1 VYHLQLRQ
9 FPHNLSRFNLT
20 ADELR
25 VITEPWVRGEWVE
38 LGERKWTPH
47 QAKLTILEGPRLELE
62 QLSMSRGWRNAQRQ
76 SEDVTE
82 LVLAAA
88 KEAGEALA
96 AAAALRT
103 SSSEGL
109 PPAPPADEE
118 MLSLLGEDPLSLL
131 AAWRRVTADRPAR
144 SPSERLAL
152 AEAAVKS
159 PGASPPLPRR

>member
-1 VYHLQLRQ
+1 MYHLQLRH
-9 FPHNLSRFNLT
+9 FPHNLSHFNLT

-25 VITEPWVRGEWVE
+25 VITEPWARGEWVE

-82 LVLAAA
+82 LVLQAA
-88 KEAGEALA
+88 KQAGEAPAAATAPRASPPSEQGLA
-96 AAAALRT
+96 AAPL
-103 SSSEGL
+103 E
-109 PPAPPADEE
+109 DEQL
-118 MLSLLGEDPLSLL
+118 LSLLGEDPEALL
-131 AAWRRVTADRPAR
+131 AAWREVTADRPAR

-152 AEAAVKS
+152 AEAAVRSSQGS
-159 PGASPPLPRR
+159 PH